1 MDSRLRGNDINCIL
15 AVIPAK
21 AGIHTAYPNTNAPVG
36 RRPGDAGVTVH
47 FIGAGPG
54 APDLLTL
61 RGRDLIAAADVVLY
75 AGSLVPAAVVAHA
88 RDDAMVIDSADMTL
102 DELIACMHDAHQ
114 AGKKVARVHSG
125 DPSLYGAIGEQI
137 RRLVEFGIDYDITP
151 GVPAYAAAA
160 AALGQELTL
169 PGISQ
174 TVVLTR
180 TTMRSSDMP
189 NRETL
194 ETLAFSGATLA
205 IHLSARNTRYVEEA
219 LIPHYGADC
228 PVVIAV
234 RASWPDELI
243 IRCRLDELH
252 RTVKTERIRR
262 TALIL
267 VGRVLAASDYTDSKL
282 YDAGHFHLL
291 RPKKRRRRA
300 DRGES

>member
-1 MDSRLRGNDINCIL
+1 M
-15 AVIPAK
+15 
-21 AGIHTAYPNTNAPVG
+21 
-36 RRPGDAGVTVH
+36 TVH

-88 RDDAMVIDSADMTL
+88 GDDAMVIDSADMTL
-102 DELIACMHDAHQ
+102 DQLVECMREAHK
-114 AGKKVARVHSG
+114 AGRSVARVHSG

-137 RRLVEFGIDYDITP
+137 RRLAELGIDYDITP

-169 PGISQ
+169 PGVSQ

-180 TTMRSSDMP
+180 TTMRSSAMP

-194 ETLAFSGATLA
+194 ETFALSGATLA
-205 IHLSARNTRYVEEA
+205 IHLSARNTRYVEDS

-234 RASWPDELI
+234 RASWPDEQI

-252 RTVKTERIRR
+252 RTVKDERIRR
-262 TALIL
+262 TTLIL
-267 VGRVLAASDYTDSKL
+267 VGRVLDVSDHGDSKL
-282 YDAGHFHLL
+282 YDAEHFHLL
-291 RPKKRRRRA
+291 RPKKKRKPA
-300 DRGES
+300 G

>member
-1 MDSRLRGNDINCIL
+1 M
-15 AVIPAK
+15 
-21 AGIHTAYPNTNAPVG
+21 
-36 RRPGDAGVTVH
+36 TVH

-88 RDDAMVIDSADMTL
+88 RDGAMVIDSADMTL

-114 AGKKVARVHSG
+114 AGKNVARVHSG

-137 RRLVEFGIDYDITP
+137 RRLVELGIDYDITP
-151 GVPAYAAAA
+151 GVPAYAATA

-194 ETLAFSGATLA
+194 ETLALSGATLA
-205 IHLSARNTRYVEEA
+205 IHLSARNTRHVEEA

-252 RTVKTERIRR
+252 RTVKAERIRR

-267 VGRVLAASDYTDSKL
+267 VGRVLASSEHGDSKL

-291 RPKKRRRRA
+291 RPKKRRTRA